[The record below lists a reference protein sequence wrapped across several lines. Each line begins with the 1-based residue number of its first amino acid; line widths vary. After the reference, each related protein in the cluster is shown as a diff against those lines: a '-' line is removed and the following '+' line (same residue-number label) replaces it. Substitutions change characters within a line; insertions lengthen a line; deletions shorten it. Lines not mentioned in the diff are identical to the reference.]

1 MPGGNLKDVFRK
13 YLVYIYM
20 AADMDVGI
28 ISICVVVDAKYVHE
42 ITQYIA

>member
-1 MPGGNLKDVFRK
+1 MYPESTWK
-13 YLVYIYM
+13 YIYM
-20 AADMDVGI
+20 EFRTQWAADTDVGG

>member
-1 MPGGNLKDVFRK
+1 MEFRTQW
-13 YLVYIYM
+13 